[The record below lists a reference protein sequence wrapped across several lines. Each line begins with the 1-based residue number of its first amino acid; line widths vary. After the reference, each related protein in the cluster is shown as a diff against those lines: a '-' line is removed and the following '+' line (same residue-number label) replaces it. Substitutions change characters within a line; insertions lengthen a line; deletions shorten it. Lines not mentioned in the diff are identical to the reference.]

1 MTRNPRLPVLQCS
14 PPRTYDEC
22 IKGTPIT
29 GSLKEREQGRVD
41 CRALTCRMN
50 LRRVSA
56 ENVPGRRY
64 AGVGPEWSVD
74 SEAIAASP
82 SCALDVANR
91 GAHRCSEIADMEGKS
106 KRRIQ
111 QEVRA
116 AVLEFKEALIDADVS
131 EDEIDAVVGSMM
143 AVLEQERRGK

>member
-1 MTRNPRLPVLQCS
+1 MSPPVRLPVL
-14 PPRTYDEC
+14 PATYGAC
-22 IKGTPIT
+22 IDGTPMT
-29 GSLKEREQGRVD
+29 GSLEGRLSGREECRVLS
-41 CRALTCRMN
+41 CRAN

-56 ENVPGRRY
+56 ENVPGRRNN
-64 AGVGPEWSVD
+64 GIGPEWTVD

-91 GAHRCSEIADMEGKS
+91 GAHRCGEIAEMEGKS

-116 AVLEFKEALIDADVS
+116 AVLEYKEALELAGIEPHEVTRTIGA
-131 EDEIDAVVGSMM
+131 ML
-143 AVLEQERRGK
+143 AVLERERRER